1 MGRGA
6 DTRQRILDTAEA
18 LVLETGFA
26 ATSIDRVIE
35 GAGITK
41 GAFFYHFDSKAEL
54 ARALVERYAQRD
66 SELLETTKTRAE
78 KLAREPL
85 AQFLVFLGLLEEHA
99 EALPGPNPG
108 CLFASY
114 VYEAQLFDAG
124 TKEIIHAQFILWRR
138 TLREWLDRIALKHPP
153 RRGVDLDEV
162 ADLLSTVF
170 EGGLVLAKSLRD
182 PRLIARHLAHY
193 RNYVELLFAPAPE
206 AARRAD
212 TEQPVAAE
220 GTAAADPASSARR

>member
-1 MGRGA
+1 MGKGA
-6 DTRQRILDTAEA
+6 DTRERILDTAEA

-41 GAFFYHFDSKAEL
+41 GAFFYHFDSKADL

-66 SELLETTKTRAE
+66 TQLLETTKTRAG

-85 AQFLVFLGLLEEHA
+85 EQFLVFLGLLEEYA
-99 EALPGPNPG
+99 DALPGPDPG

-124 TKEIIHAQFILWRR
+124 TKDVIQAQFLRWRR
-138 TLREWLDRIALKHPP
+138 TLREWLDRIAVKHPP
-153 RRGVDLDEV
+153 RLGVDLDEV

-170 EGGLVLAKSLRD
+170 EGGFVMAKSLRD

-193 RNYVELLFAPAPE
+193 RNYVEMLFSPAPQ
-206 AARRAD
+206 AARARDAQ
-212 TEQPVAAE
+212 QPVAA
-220 GTAAADPASSARR
+220 GRPAAGAGSARR